1 MPGDPQNSPKDADSA
16 GTSGAYETVRAMELV
31 NRVIQGDQ
39 PALAELFSI
48 YRPRLWRLVAFRL
61 HPQLQGR
68 IDADDV
74 LQDAWLRAVDRLAS
88 FLKDAATS
96 PFLWFRTIVSQTL
109 VDLHRFHMGAQKRSA
124 AREYSINRGWST
136 QSTSSS
142 MSFHLQQPAKTPSST
157 LGRAEQARQLETA
170 LQGMNEND
178 REVLA
183 LRHFEE
189 LSNGE
194 TARVLNMSEQA
205 ASARYVRALARLKQV
220 LEVFPGGFDGALQF
234 GIPSRESRSES
245 SPRQALGP

>member
-1 MPGDPQNSPKDADSA
+1 MTAGPQNSSNTGPADS
-16 GTSGAYETVRAMELV
+16 GGFETVRANELI
-31 NRVIQGDQ
+31 NRVVQGDHA
-39 PALAELFSI
+39 ALADLFSL

-74 LQDAWLRAVDRLAS
+74 LQDAWLRAIDRIES
-88 FLKDAATS
+88 FLRDAATS

-124 AREYSINRGWST
+124 AREFSINRGWSNE
-136 QSTSSS
+136 STSSS
-142 MSFHLQQPAKTPSST
+142 MSFHLQQPTKSPSST
-157 LGRAEQARQLETA
+157 LGRAEQARQLESA

-189 LSNGE
+189 LSNSE
-194 TARVLNMSEQA
+194 TARVLNMTEQA
-205 ASARYVRALARLKQV
+205 ASARYIRALARLKQV
-220 LEVFPGGFDGALQF
+220 LEVFPGGFEGAFSLQAPAR
-234 GIPSRESRSES
+234 GRSEP
-245 SPRQALGP
+245 SPGQALGP

>member
-1 MPGDPQNSPKDADSA
+1 MTAGPQNSSNSGPADS
-16 GTSGAYETVRAMELV
+16 GGFETVRANELI
-31 NRVIQGDQ
+31 NRVVQGDHA
-39 PALAELFSI
+39 ALADLFSL

-74 LQDAWLRAVDRLAS
+74 LQDAWLRAIDRIES
-88 FLKDAATS
+88 FLRDAATS

-124 AREYSINRGWST
+124 AREFSINRGWSNE
-136 QSTSSS
+136 STSSS
-142 MSFHLQQPAKTPSST
+142 MSFHLQQPTKSPSST
-157 LGRAEQARQLETA
+157 LGRAEQARQLESA

-189 LSNGE
+189 LSNSE
-194 TARVLNMSEQA
+194 TARVLNMTEQA
-205 ASARYVRALARLKQV
+205 ASARYIRALARLKQV
-220 LEVFPGGFDGALQF
+220 LEVFPGGFEGAFSLNSPAR
-234 GIPSRESRSES
+234 GRSET
-245 SPRQALGP
+245 SPGQALGP

>member
-1 MPGDPQNSPKDADSA
+1 MSADAHNPPDDDTDGVASNDEEA
-16 GTSGAYETVRAMELV
+16 RVADLV
-31 NRVIQGDQ
+31 NQVAQGNRS
-39 PALAELFSI
+39 ALAELFSI

-74 LQDAWLRAVDRLAS
+74 MQDAWLRAVDRIDS
-88 FLKDAATS
+88 FLRDAALS

-109 VDLHRFHMGAQKRSA
+109 VDLHRFHMGAKKRSA
-124 AREYSINRGWST
+124 AREFSIDRGWTSE
-136 QSTSSS
+136 STSSS
-142 MSFHLQQPAKTPSST
+142 MSFHLQQPTKSPSST
-157 LGRAEQARQLETA
+157 LGRAEQARQLEAA
-170 LQGMNEND
+170 LMGMNEND

-194 TARVLNMSEQA
+194 TARVLNMTEQA
-205 ASARYVRALARLKQV
+205 ASARYIRALARLKQV

-234 GIPSRESRSES
+234 APPRNTRSEPS
-245 SPRQALGP
+245 KGQPLGP

>member
-1 MPGDPQNSPKDADSA
+1 MPGEPPSKTAE
-16 GTSGAYETVRAMELV
+16 GSGGYESLRITELV
-31 NRVIQGDQ
+31 NRVTQGDQ
-39 PALAELFSI
+39 AALAELFSY

-74 LQDAWLRAVDRLAS
+74 LQDAWIRAIDRIDS
-88 FLKDAATS
+88 FLKDAAMS
-96 PFLWFRTIVSQTL
+96 SFLWFRTIVCQTL

-124 AREYSINRGWST
+124 AREFSINRGWST
-136 QSTSSS
+136 ESTSSS
-142 MSFHLQQPAKTPSST
+142 MSFHLQQPARTPSST
-157 LGRAEQARQLETA
+157 LGRAEQARQLELA

-189 LSNGE
+189 LSNSE
-194 TARVLNMSEQA
+194 TARVLNMTEQA

-220 LEVFPGGFDGALQF
+220 LEVFPGGFEGALQF
-234 GIPSRESRSES
+234 GSPPRSTRPDSSAGQAFPS
-245 SPRQALGP
+245 

>member
-1 MPGDPQNSPKDADSA
+1 MAVDQPNSSSE
-16 GTSGAYETVRAMELV
+16 GENVGRSGEYDTVRSNELV
-31 NRVIQGDQ
+31 NRVIQGDRN
-39 PALAELFSI
+39 ALADLFSI

-74 LQDAWLRAVDRLAS
+74 LQDAWLRSIDRIDS
-88 FLKDAATS
+88 FLKDAITS

-124 AREYSINRGWST
+124 AREFSINRGWSSE
-136 QSTSSS
+136 STSSS

-157 LGRAEQARQLETA
+157 LGRAEQARQLEVA

-189 LSNGE
+189 LSNSE
-194 TARVLNMSEQA
+194 TARILNMTEQA

-234 GIPSRESRSES
+234 GAPPRSSRSEP
-245 SPRQALGP
+245 SPGQALGP

>member
-1 MPGDPQNSPKDADSA
+1 MAANPQNSSNLGPADS
-16 GTSGAYETVRAMELV
+16 GGFETVRANELI
-31 NRVIQGDQ
+31 NRVVQGDHA
-39 PALAELFSI
+39 ALADLFSL

-74 LQDAWLRAVDRLAS
+74 LQDAWLRAIDRIES
-88 FLKDAATS
+88 FLRDAATS

-124 AREYSINRGWST
+124 AREFSINRGWSNE
-136 QSTSSS
+136 STSSS
-142 MSFHLQQPAKTPSST
+142 MSFHLQQPTKSPSST
-157 LGRAEQARQLETA
+157 LGRAEQAQQLESA

-189 LSNGE
+189 LSNSE
-194 TARVLNMSEQA
+194 TAKVLNMTEQA
-205 ASARYVRALARLKQV
+205 ASARYIRALARLKQV
-220 LEVFPGGFDGALQF
+220 LEVFPGGFEGAFTLHAPAR
-234 GIPSRESRSES
+234 GRSEPS
-245 SPRQALGP
+245 TGQALGP

>member
-1 MPGDPQNSPKDADSA
+1 MPEDHPKAPSEVGDSGGYDSLR
-16 GTSGAYETVRAMELV
+16 TSDLV
-31 NRVIQGDQ
+31 NRIIRGDRE
-39 PALAELFSI
+39 ALAELFLL

-74 LQDAWLRAVDRLAS
+74 LQDAWLRAVDRVES

-124 AREYSINRGWST
+124 AREFSINSGWS
-136 QSTSSS
+136 SDATSSS
-142 MSFHLQQPAKTPSST
+142 MSFHLQQPSKTPSSN

-194 TARVLNMSEQA
+194 TARVLNMTEQA

-220 LEVFPGGFDGALQF
+220 LEVFPGGFEGALQF
-234 GIPSRESRSES
+234 GFPPRGPRSTN
-245 SPRQALGP
+245 PAKAPGQALGP

>member
-1 MPGDPQNSPKDADSA
+1 MTVDQQNSSADDD
-16 GTSGAYETVRAMELV
+16 GESGEPESTRAAELV
-31 NRVIQGDQ
+31 NQVIQGDRD
-39 PALAELFSI
+39 ALAELFSL

-74 LQDAWLRAVDRLAS
+74 LQDAWLRSVDRINS
-88 FLKDAATS
+88 FLKDAAIS

-124 AREYSINRGWST
+124 AREFSINRGWSSE
-136 QSTSSS
+136 STSSS
-142 MSFHLQQPAKTPSST
+142 MSFHLQQPAKSPSST
-157 LGRAEQARQLETA
+157 LGRAEQARQLEAA

-189 LSNGE
+189 LSNSE
-194 TARVLNMSEQA
+194 TARVLNMTEQA
-205 ASARYVRALARLKQV
+205 ASARYIRALARLKQV
-220 LEVFPGGFDGALQF
+220 LEVLPGGFDGAFQF
-234 GIPSRESRSES
+234 GTPPRGRSEPS
-245 SPRQALGP
+245 AGQAQSP

>member
-1 MPGDPQNSPKDADSA
+1 MSDDPQNSSPDGDRA
-16 GTSGAYETVRAMELV
+16 GGSGGFENIRVTELV
-31 NRVIQGDQ
+31 NRVMQGDHG
-39 PALAELFSI
+39 ALADLFSL

-74 LQDAWLRAVDRLAS
+74 LQDAWLRAIDRIDS
-88 FLKDAATS
+88 FLKEATTS
-96 PFLWFRTIVSQTL
+96 SFLWFRTIVSQTM
-109 VDLHRFHMGAQKRSA
+109 VDLHRFHLGAQKRSA
-124 AREYSINRGWST
+124 AREFSINRGWSSE
-136 QSTSSS
+136 STSSS

-157 LGRAEQARQLETA
+157 LGHLEQARQLETA

-189 LSNGE
+189 LSNSE

-220 LEVFPGGFDGALQF
+220 LEVFPGGFEGAMQF
-234 GIPSRESRSES
+234 GSPQRPRSEP
-245 SPRQALGP
+245 SPGQAVGP

>member
-1 MPGDPQNSPKDADSA
+1 MPDERQNAPGDDECDEARD
-16 GTSGAYETVRAMELV
+16 LV
-31 NRVIQGDQ
+31 NQVIQGNRE
-39 PALAELFSI
+39 ALAGLFSL

-74 LQDAWLRAVDRLAS
+74 LQDAWLRAIDRIDS

-124 AREYSINRGWST
+124 AREFSIDRGWST
-136 QSTSSS
+136 ESTSSA
-142 MSFHLQQPAKTPSST
+142 MSFHLQHPSKTPSST
-157 LGRAEQARQLETA
+157 LGRAEQARQLESA
-170 LQGMNEND
+170 LQGMSEND

-189 LSNGE
+189 LSNSD
-194 TARVLNMSEQA
+194 TARVLQMTEQA
-205 ASARYVRALARLKQV
+205 ASARYIRALARLKQV
-220 LEVFPGGFDGALQF
+220 LEVLPGGFDGALQF
-234 GIPSRESRSES
+234 GVARRSDPPSKS
-245 SPRQALGP
+245 SGQA

>member
-1 MPGDPQNSPKDADSA
+1 MTAGPHNLSNSGSADS
-16 GTSGAYETVRAMELV
+16 GGFETVRANELI
-31 NRVIQGDQ
+31 NRVVQGDHA
-39 PALAELFSI
+39 ALADLFSL

-74 LQDAWLRAVDRLAS
+74 LQDAWLRAIDRIDS
-88 FLKDAATS
+88 FLRDAATS

-124 AREYSINRGWST
+124 AREFSINRGWSNE
-136 QSTSSS
+136 STSSS
-142 MSFHLQQPAKTPSST
+142 MSFHLQQPAKSPSST

-189 LSNGE
+189 LSNSE
-194 TARVLNMSEQA
+194 TARVLNMTEQA
-205 ASARYVRALARLKQV
+205 ASARYIRALARLKQV
-220 LEVFPGGFDGALQF
+220 LEVFPGGFEGAFSLHSP
-234 GIPSRESRSES
+234 GRGRSEP
-245 SPRQALGP
+245 SPGQALGP

>member
-1 MPGDPQNSPKDADSA
+1 MTTEPPNMNSASPADS
-16 GTSGAYETVRAMELV
+16 GGFESVRSKELI
-31 NRVIQGDQ
+31 NRIVQGDNA
-39 PALAELFSI
+39 ALADLFSL

-74 LQDAWLRAVDRLAS
+74 LQDAWIRAIDRIDS
-88 FLKDAATS
+88 FLRDAATS

-124 AREYSINRGWST
+124 AREFSINRGWSNE
-136 QSTSSS
+136 STSSS
-142 MSFHLQQPAKTPSST
+142 MSFHLQHPSKSPSST
-157 LGRAEQARQLETA
+157 LGRAEQAKQLEAA

-189 LSNGE
+189 LSNSE
-194 TARVLNMSEQA
+194 TAKVLNMTEQA
-205 ASARYVRALARLKQV
+205 ASARYIRALARLKQV
-220 LEVFPGGFDGALQF
+220 LEVFPGGFEGAFSLNAAH
-234 GIPSRESRSES
+234 GRTEPSTG
-245 SPRQALGP
+245 QQLGP

>member
-1 MPGDPQNSPKDADSA
+1 MAADQQNSSADGDDVGA
-16 GTSGAYETVRAMELV
+16 SGGYETVRTTELV
-31 NRVIQGDQ
+31 KRIIQGDHA
-39 PALAELFSI
+39 ALTDLFSI

-74 LQDAWLRAVDRLAS
+74 LQDAWLRAVDRIDS
-88 FLKDAATS
+88 FLKDAQTS
-96 PFLWFRTIVSQTL
+96 SFLWFRTIVSQTL

-124 AREYSINRGWST
+124 AREFSINRGWST
-136 QSTSSS
+136 ESTSSS
-142 MSFHLQQPAKTPSST
+142 MCFHLQQPAKSPSST

-189 LSNGE
+189 LSNSE

-205 ASARYVRALARLKQV
+205 ASARYIRALARLKQV
-220 LEVFPGGFDGALQF
+220 LEVYPGGFDGALQF
-234 GIPSRESRSES
+234 GIPHRETRSEP

>member
-1 MPGDPQNSPKDADSA
+1 MTAGPQNSSNNGPADS
-16 GTSGAYETVRAMELV
+16 GGFETVRANELI
-31 NRVIQGDQ
+31 NRVMQGDHA
-39 PALAELFSI
+39 ALADLFSL

-74 LQDAWLRAVDRLAS
+74 LQDAWLRAIDRIES
-88 FLKDAATS
+88 FLRDAATS

-124 AREYSINRGWST
+124 AREFSINRGWSNE
-136 QSTSSS
+136 STSSS
-142 MSFHLQQPAKTPSST
+142 MSFHLQQPTKSPSST
-157 LGRAEQARQLETA
+157 LGRAEQARQLESA

-189 LSNGE
+189 LSNSE
-194 TARVLNMSEQA
+194 TARVLNMTEQA
-205 ASARYVRALARLKQV
+205 ASARYIRALARLKQV
-220 LEVFPGGFDGALQF
+220 LEVFPGGFEGAFSLHTPPR
-234 GIPSRESRSES
+234 GRSET
-245 SPRQALGP
+245 SPGQALGP

>member
-1 MPGDPQNSPKDADSA
+1 MTAGPQSSSNSGPADS
-16 GTSGAYETVRAMELV
+16 GGFETVRANELI
-31 NRVIQGDQ
+31 NRVVQGDHA
-39 PALAELFSI
+39 ALADLFSL

-74 LQDAWLRAVDRLAS
+74 LQDAWLRAIDRIES
-88 FLKDAATS
+88 FLRDAATS

-124 AREYSINRGWST
+124 AREFSINRGWSNE
-136 QSTSSS
+136 STSSS
-142 MSFHLQQPAKTPSST
+142 MSFHLQQPTKSPSST
-157 LGRAEQARQLETA
+157 LGRAEQARQLESA

-189 LSNGE
+189 LSNSE
-194 TARVLNMSEQA
+194 TARVLNMTEQA
-205 ASARYVRALARLKQV
+205 ASARYIRALARLKQV
-220 LEVFPGGFDGALQF
+220 LEVFPGGFEGAFSLQA
-234 GIPSRESRSES
+234 PARSRSET
-245 SPRQALGP
+245 SPGQALGP

>member
-1 MPGDPQNSPKDADSA
+1 MTAGPQNRSNSGPADS
-16 GTSGAYETVRAMELV
+16 GGFETVRANELI
-31 NRVIQGDQ
+31 NRVVQGDHA
-39 PALAELFSI
+39 ALADLFSL

-74 LQDAWLRAVDRLAS
+74 LQDAWLRAIDRIDS
-88 FLKDAATS
+88 FLRDAATS

-124 AREYSINRGWST
+124 AKEFSINRGWSNE
-136 QSTSSS
+136 STSSS
-142 MSFHLQQPAKTPSST
+142 MSFHLQQPAKSPSST

-189 LSNGE
+189 LSNSE
-194 TARVLNMSEQA
+194 TARVLNMTEQA
-205 ASARYVRALARLKQV
+205 ASARYIRALARLKQV
-220 LEVFPGGFDGALQF
+220 LEVFPGGFEGAFSLHTPNR
-234 GIPSRESRSES
+234 GRSEPS
-245 SPRQALGP
+245 AGQALGP

>member
-1 MPGDPQNSPKDADSA
+1 MTAGPQNSSNSGPADS
-16 GTSGAYETVRAMELV
+16 GGFETVRANELI
-31 NRVIQGDQ
+31 NRVVQGDHA
-39 PALAELFSI
+39 ALADLFSL

-74 LQDAWLRAVDRLAS
+74 LQDAWLRAIDRIES
-88 FLKDAATS
+88 FLRDAATS

-124 AREYSINRGWST
+124 AREFSINRGWSNE
-136 QSTSSS
+136 STSSS
-142 MSFHLQQPAKTPSST
+142 MSFHLQQPTKSPSST

-189 LSNGE
+189 LSNSE
-194 TARVLNMSEQA
+194 TARVLNMTEQA
-205 ASARYVRALARLKQV
+205 ASARYIRALARLKQV
-220 LEVFPGGFDGALQF
+220 LEVFPGGFEGAFSLHASAR
-234 GIPSRESRSES
+234 GRSEP
-245 SPRQALGP
+245 SPGQALGP

>member
-1 MPGDPQNSPKDADSA
+1 MTAGPQNSSNTGPADS
-16 GTSGAYETVRAMELV
+16 GGFETVRANELI
-31 NRVIQGDQ
+31 NRVMQGDHA
-39 PALAELFSI
+39 ALADLFSL

-74 LQDAWLRAVDRLAS
+74 LQDAWLRAIDRIES
-88 FLKDAATS
+88 FLRDAATS

-124 AREYSINRGWST
+124 AREFSINRGWSNE
-136 QSTSSS
+136 STSSS
-142 MSFHLQQPAKTPSST
+142 MSFHLQQPTKSPSST
-157 LGRAEQARQLETA
+157 LGRAEQARQLESA

-189 LSNGE
+189 LSNSE
-194 TARVLNMSEQA
+194 TARVLNMTEQA
-205 ASARYVRALARLKQV
+205 ASARYIRALARLKQV
-220 LEVFPGGFDGALQF
+220 LEVFPGGFEGAFSLHT
-234 GIPSRESRSES
+234 PARARSET
-245 SPRQALGP
+245 SPGQALGP

>member
-1 MPGDPQNSPKDADSA
+1 MAAGPQNSSNSGPADS
-16 GTSGAYETVRAMELV
+16 GGFETVRANELI
-31 NRVIQGDQ
+31 NRVVQGDHA
-39 PALAELFSI
+39 ALADLFSL

-74 LQDAWLRAVDRLAS
+74 LQDAWLRAIDRIES
-88 FLKDAATS
+88 FLRDAATS

-124 AREYSINRGWST
+124 AREFSINRGWSNE
-136 QSTSSS
+136 STSSS
-142 MSFHLQQPAKTPSST
+142 MSFHLQQPTKSPSST

-189 LSNGE
+189 LSNSE
-194 TARVLNMSEQA
+194 TARVLNMTEQA
-205 ASARYVRALARLKQV
+205 ASARYIRALARLKQV
-220 LEVFPGGFDGALQF
+220 LEVFPGGFEGAFSLRSAAR
-234 GIPSRESRSES
+234 GRSES
-245 SPRQALGP
+245 LPGQALGP

>member
-1 MPGDPQNSPKDADSA
+1 MTAGPQNSSNTGPADS
-16 GTSGAYETVRAMELV
+16 GGFETVRANELI
-31 NRVIQGDQ
+31 NRVMQGDHA
-39 PALAELFSI
+39 ALADLFSL

-74 LQDAWLRAVDRLAS
+74 LQDAWLRAIDRIES
-88 FLKDAATS
+88 FLRDAATS

-124 AREYSINRGWST
+124 AREFSINRGWSNE
-136 QSTSSS
+136 STSSS
-142 MSFHLQQPAKTPSST
+142 MSFHLQQPTKSPSST
-157 LGRAEQARQLETA
+157 LGRAEQARQLESA

-189 LSNGE
+189 LSNSE
-194 TARVLNMSEQA
+194 TARVLNMTEQA
-205 ASARYVRALARLKQV
+205 ASARYIRALARLKQV
-220 LEVFPGGFDGALQF
+220 LEVFPGGFEGAFSLHTPAR
-234 GIPSRESRSES
+234 GRSET
-245 SPRQALGP
+245 SPGQALGP

>member
-1 MPGDPQNSPKDADSA
+1 MHGGQQNAMAGD
-16 GTSGAYETVRAMELV
+16 SGGYQSIRATELV
-31 NRVIQGDQ
+31 NRVIQGDRD
-39 PALAELFSI
+39 ALAELFSL

-74 LQDAWLRAVDRLAS
+74 LQDAWLRAIDRIES

-124 AREYSINRGWST
+124 AREFSINRGWST
-136 QSTSSS
+136 ESTSSA
-142 MSFHLQQPAKTPSST
+142 MSFHLQQPTKSPSST
-157 LGRAEQARQLETA
+157 LGRAEQAKQLEAA

-189 LSNGE
+189 LSNSE
-194 TARVLNMSEQA
+194 TARVLNMTEQA
-205 ASARYVRALARLKQV
+205 ASARYVRALARLKQT
-220 LEVFPGGFDGALQF
+220 LEVFPGGFEGALQF
-234 GIPSRESRSES
+234 GFPPRGSRSES
-245 SPRQALGP
+245 DRTQES

>member
-1 MPGDPQNSPKDADSA
+1 MTVDRQNSSADDD
-16 GTSGAYETVRAMELV
+16 GDSGEVESTRVTELV
-31 NRVIQGDQ
+31 NQVIQGDRDS
-39 PALAELFSI
+39 LAELFSL

-74 LQDAWLRAVDRLAS
+74 LQDAWLRAVDRIAS
-88 FLKDAATS
+88 FLKDAAAIS

-124 AREYSINRGWST
+124 AREFSINRGWSSE
-136 QSTSSS
+136 STSSS
-142 MSFHLQQPAKTPSST
+142 MSFHLQQPAKSPSST
-157 LGRAEQARQLETA
+157 LGRAEQARQLEAA

-189 LSNGE
+189 LSNSE
-194 TARVLNMSEQA
+194 TARVLNMTEQA
-205 ASARYVRALARLKQV
+205 ASARYIRALARLKQV
-220 LEVFPGGFDGALQF
+220 LEVLPGGFDGAFQF
-234 GIPSRESRSES
+234 GAPSRGPRSEPS
-245 SPRQALGP
+245 AGQAQSP